1 MSDTKIQQVC
11 GALSRFYEFVRAD
24 PPYAQQ
30 FSIFCD
36 DNGFDDDSLRQELQ
50 DQETVIIEFD
60 PNFPIDDR
68 KQAPEDMDRHI
79 LTILNL
85 CAANPERSW
94 DIRIPRFD
102 IAKTYE
108 LDLQFMNRFK
118 KIFRAQCPRLW
129 TSELEN
135 DATYCQIL
143 AIGYKNRF
151 DYIQLL
157 IDDFTRSRVENC
169 GLYPNWSPSDW
180 LKEHKHFYQLYN
192 IRWTDRTMKFLQHQY
207 DITDIEKL
215 PTAYD
220 LVKTSVELYDQRTH
234 PQMSFLCYKK
244 INTDIEIISKYI
256 YATINMMVK
265 SIIEEAQK
273 INKCVCPFQFDVTFA
288 TGKPHKVDIKQM
300 NNDNLI
306 DNDGKNDNSDDDDD
320 DEKHDPETDV
330 FYMDCVGDITAK
342 LKNNNL
348 RFVCKDNPQ

>member
-108 LDLQFMNRFK
+108 LDLQFMNRFTK
-118 KIFRAQCPRLW
+118 KGDPRYIIAGCHTKDEYVHIQPLQNYHARQQEAIHTGKLVDCTVYAGWEHDGQKKTPHTGRSVKYHSGKYRKASVKRVVAGIFSLSA
-129 TSELEN
+129 SE
-135 DATYCQIL
+135 
-143 AIGYKNRF
+143 
-151 DYIQLL
+151 
-157 IDDFTRSRVENC
+157 
-169 GLYPNWSPSDW
+169 W
-180 LKEHKHFYQLYN
+180 
-192 IRWTDRTMKFLQHQY
+192 
-207 DITDIEKL
+207 
-215 PTAYD
+215 
-220 LVKTSVELYDQRTH
+220 
-234 PQMSFLCYKK
+234 
-244 INTDIEIISKYI
+244 YI
-256 YATINMMVK
+256 YAPKDWYWYDCCNEWVGEAGNGHVVTQTLMNAVYMLGQLGHVVVKKNSQEDVKQEKNLDQMDVNICIGHVVEKGVSMKDVMM
-265 SIIEEAQK
+265 EE
-273 INKCVCPFQFDVTFA
+273 
-288 TGKPHKVDIKQM
+288 
-300 NNDNLI
+300 
-306 DNDGKNDNSDDDDD
+306 
-320 DEKHDPETDV
+320 
-330 FYMDCVGDITAK
+330 
-342 LKNNNL
+342 
-348 RFVCKDNPQ
+348 